1 MKDISYPWTDIVAV
15 VDVPPTCSIPKAL
28 FSIVHLRQEMQSM
41 YCLSPL
47 FFQDNLDGKLQPSIP
62 ASFLYDHGI
71 CTDDGKYHFVFSST
85 LARSLQNEWLYKTTL
100 TYAFC
105 FECAVWCLLM
115 GIVLKERELDW
126 LMSLLNI
133 LFQINGSFKLGAARV
148 LSGWQMQCLVPGLQD
163 HANMNGAGET
173 ADILPPN
180 CMVKDRWK
188 VVSTLHSW
196 SSCGFV
202 LVWSLYISVS
212 LRG

>member
-1 MKDISYPWTDIVAV
+1 MWSTVLQVPKVIWNLIWLHPKESASPYWAWCYSDMKDISYPWTEIVAV
-15 VDVPPTCSIPKAL
+15 VDVPPTCSISKAL

-47 FFQDNLDGKLQPSIP
+47 FFQDNLDVQLQPSIP

-115 GIVLKERELDW
+115 GIVLKERE
-126 LMSLLNI
+126 
-133 LFQINGSFKLGAARV
+133 
-148 LSGWQMQCLVPGLQD
+148 
-163 HANMNGAGET
+163 
-173 ADILPPN
+173 
-180 CMVKDRWK
+180 
-188 VVSTLHSW
+188 
-196 SSCGFV
+196 
-202 LVWSLYISVS
+202 
-212 LRG
+212 